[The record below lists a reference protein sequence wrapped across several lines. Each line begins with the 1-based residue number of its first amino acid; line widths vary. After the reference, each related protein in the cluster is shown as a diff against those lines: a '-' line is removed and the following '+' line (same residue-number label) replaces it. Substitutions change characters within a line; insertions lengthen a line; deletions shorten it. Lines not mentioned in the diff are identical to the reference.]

1 MEGCIISNIKTPF
14 AMYNGNIIHISELKK
29 EKNGHDYKCYCCS
42 CNEKLIPRL
51 GNKNTWHF
59 SHKSENC
66 NNALETGLHIMAKR
80 ILSERKEIKLP
91 TLSVNKDEY
100 LLERKD
106 FIYSS
111 SSKRIRTECMLIHNE
126 NFNHEYV
133 DVDYEYEIVCRSKLY
148 SFDSVNIEKRLND
161 IIADIILYKN
171 GKPLLVEIAV
181 THFIDD
187 EKRMKIN
194 DMKLSTIEI
203 DLSQYNK
210 NFLKMSMEEIERI
223 IIEDT
228 KNKKWIYNAKAEN
241 IISDLIKKNNLEKI
255 RKDKLLKNEKEILL
269 SKKEFLYKKEAILKN
284 KYKKDKEQSQL
295 WKYLVKKLW
304 IDENNIPSIIN
315 VDIDD
320 KLIFACDKNI
330 WQASIFNSFISN
342 KKNRYLSARSISR
355 WIIYSSNIP
364 LNKELL
370 KSNNLFTYTDQSK
383 LENVVNKYL
392 GFLCSNGII
401 YFDFRAYRVKIDS
414 FRAAANII
422 EKILTK

>member
-1 MEGCIISNIKTPF
+1 MINIKTPF
-14 AMYNGNIIHISELKK
+14 AMYNANVIHISELKK
-29 EKNGHDYKCYCCS
+29 EKSGHDYKCYCCS

-59 SHKSENC
+59 AHKSESC
-66 NNALETGLHIMAKR
+66 SNALETGLHIMAKR

-91 TLSVNKDEY
+91 NLSVNKDEG

-111 SSKRIRTECMLIHNE
+111 SSKSVSSECILMHDE
-126 NFNHEYV
+126 KFNHEYV
-133 DVDYEYEIVCRSKLY
+133 YVNYEYEIVCISKLY
-148 SFDSVNIEKRLND
+148 SFDSVDEEERLND
-161 IIADIILYKN
+161 IIPDIILYKN

-187 EKRMKIN
+187 EKRRKIN

-203 DLSQYNK
+203 DLSQYTK
-210 NFLKMSMEEIERI
+210 NFLKMSIEDLERI

-228 KNKKWIYNAKAEN
+228 KNKEWIYNDKAEN
-241 IISDLIKKNNLEKI
+241 IISDLIKKNKLEKI
-255 RKDKLLKNEKEILL
+255 RKDELLKKEKEILL
-269 SKKEFLYKKEAILKN
+269 SKKDFLYKNQAILKN

-320 KLIFACDKNI
+320 KLIFDCDKNI

-364 LNKELL
+364 LNKELF
-370 KSNNLFTYTDQSK
+370 KNNNLFPYTDPSK
-383 LENVVNKYL
+383 LESVVNKYL
-392 GFLCSNGII
+392 GFLCENGII

-414 FRAAANII
+414 FRAAANHVNNRNLL
-422 EKILTK
+422 K